1 MKATILRLTKHF
13 GLASGIAQKLV
24 EAEYQTPKLIKGA
37 KDEDLLAA
45 SLSTKDVAEV
55 RNKIG

>member
-1 MKATILRLTKHF
+1 MNAASLRLTKHF
-13 GLASGIAQKLV
+13 GLASDIAQKLV
-24 EAEYQTPKLIKGA
+24 EAGYQTPKLIKGT

-45 SLSTKDVAEV
+45 SLSAKDVAEV